1 MHYEFRLTILVETTL
16 NVQLVIYLMYSLPSA
31 LVSFFVSLSHLNVS
45 FMGLIQFYKKM
56 KFFFVVLLLKLNS
69 SLNCLF
75 FQIKIK
81 IKTFVYFSAHDLTK
95 WDLFGNCY
103 RLLKTGIEHGAMP
116 EQVGNFQY
124 SFCDLGSDTQESKV
138 FQTLLQKITLNL

>member
-1 MHYEFRLTILVETTL
+1 MHYEFRLTILVEMTL

-75 FQIKIK
+75 F
-81 IKTFVYFSAHDLTK
+81 
-95 WDLFGNCY
+95 
-103 RLLKTGIEHGAMP
+103 
-116 EQVGNFQY
+116 
-124 SFCDLGSDTQESKV
+124 
-138 FQTLLQKITLNL
+138 